1 MTTSARK
8 ELNKKILNIILT
20 VMKIRNIIGLIFIWQ
35 YKQ

>member
-20 VMKIRNIIGLIFIWQ
+20 AMKIRNIIGLIFIWQ